1 MIFKKKTGSRVS
13 APAEVIFKELE
24 RAKVDGSISLQ
35 TIVDNARP
43 KTAPLHGEFTWANG
57 EAADKWRLY
66 EARKIVQSIEIVHES
81 SPATR
86 AYEATTVIV
95 EQDEGSQEP
104 AVSMR
109 VFRSVSDIMADP
121 VARDELLT
129 QAIQDAIA
137 WRKRYAALQELAQVF
152 AALDA
157 VVVTRKMA

>member
-1 MIFKKKTGSRVS
+1 MILRKKTGSRVN
-13 APAEVIFKELE
+13 APAEIIVKELE
-24 RAKVDGSISLQ
+24 RAKVDGNIHLQ
-35 TIVDNARP
+35 TLVDNAKP
-43 KTAPLHGEFTWANG
+43 ENAPLHGEFTWSNG

-66 EARKIVQSIEIVHES
+66 EARQIVKSVEIVHES

-129 QAIQDAIA
+129 QAIRDAIA
-137 WRKRYAALQELAQVF
+137 WRKRYAGLQELAKVF
-152 AALDA
+152 AALD
-157 VVVTRKMA
+157 VVVVNRKAA